1 MSLPLDTRLLLVVAL
16 EVTGFDHWLIVNFTS
31 MPFEFKARLEKIK
44 SSLGWNHHFVVPIE
58 VSEKI
63 LKGNR
68 RVICEINDI
77 ISFQC
82 GLFPK
87 GKGIYFINMN
97 KQNREKLNV
106 AAGDELNI
114 KLSEDTSKYGIP
126 IPPVFEELLKQ
137 DPLGNKRFHTQTSGI
152 QRSLL
157 YIIAKPKS
165 EQLQLEKGLI
175 ILNYLKA
182 FDGKVDFKGLIE
194 ALRSNRMR

>member
-1 MSLPLDTRLLLVVAL
+1 MS
-16 EVTGFDHWLIVNFTS
+16 
-31 MPFEFKARLEKIK
+31 FEFKARLEKVE
-44 SSLGWNHHFVVPIE
+44 STLGWNHHFVVPLD

-68 RVICEINDI
+68 RVICEINNK

-97 KQNREKLNV
+97 KQNRDKLNI
-106 AAGDELNI
+106 AAGDELSI

-137 DPLGNKRFHTQTSGI
+137 DPIGSERFHDQTPGT

-165 EQLQLEKGLI
+165 ERLRLEKGLI
-175 ILNYLKA
+175 ILEYIKS
-182 FDGKVDFKGLIE
+182 FDGKVDFKGLSE
-194 ALRSNRMR
+194 ALRSSRLK

>member
-1 MSLPLDTRLLLVVAL
+1 M
-16 EVTGFDHWLIVNFTS
+16 N
-31 MPFEFKARLEKIK
+31 FEFKARLEKVE
-44 SSLGWNHHFVVPIE
+44 SSLGWYHHFVVPID
-58 VSEKI
+58 VSKKI

-68 RVICEINDI
+68 RVICEINNK

-97 KQNREKLNV
+97 KQNRDKLDAV
-106 AAGDELNI
+106 AGDELKV
-114 KLSEDTSKYGIP
+114 KLTEDTSKYGIP

-137 DPLGNKRFHTQTSGI
+137 DPIGNKRFHSQTAGI

-165 EQLQLEKGLI
+165 EQLRLEKGLI
-175 ILNYLKA
+175 ILDYIKS
-182 FDGKVDFKGLIE
+182 FDGKVNFKGLIE
-194 ALRSNRMR
+194 ALRSNRIR

>member
-1 MSLPLDTRLLLVVAL
+1 MS
-16 EVTGFDHWLIVNFTS
+16 
-31 MPFEFKARLEKIK
+31 FEFKARLEKVH
-44 SSLGWNHHFVVPIE
+44 STLGWNHHFVVPIE

-68 RVICEINDI
+68 RVICEINNNF
-77 ISFQC
+77 SFQC

-97 KQNREKLNV
+97 KQNRDKLNIV
-106 AAGDELNI
+106 AGDELNI

-126 IPPVFEELLKQ
+126 IPPVFEELLFQ
-137 DPLGNKRFHTQTSGI
+137 DPEGNKHFHAQTAGI

-165 EQLQLEKGLI
+165 EQLRLEKGLI
-175 ILNYLKA
+175 ILDFLKS
-182 FDGKVDFKGLIE
+182 FEGKVDFKGLSV
-194 ALRSNRMR
+194 ALRNNPYR

>member
-1 MSLPLDTRLLLVVAL
+1 MMS
-16 EVTGFDHWLIVNFTS
+16 
-31 MPFEFKARLEKIK
+31 FEFKARLEKVY

-58 VSEKI
+58 VSKKI

-68 RVICEINDI
+68 RVICEINNKF
-77 ISFQC
+77 SFQC

-87 GKGIYFINMN
+87 GKGVYFINMN
-97 KQNREKLNV
+97 KQNRDKLDI
-106 AAGDELNI
+106 AAGDELSI
-114 KLSEDTSKYGIP
+114 KLTEDTSKYGIP
-126 IPPVFEELLKQ
+126 IPLVFEELLNQ
-137 DPLGNKRFHTQTSGI
+137 DPIGNTRFHSQTAGI

-182 FDGKVDFKGLIE
+182 FDGKVDFKGLSE
-194 ALRSNRMR
+194 ALRNNRLR

>member
-1 MSLPLDTRLLLVVAL
+1 MS
-16 EVTGFDHWLIVNFTS
+16 
-31 MPFEFKARLEKIK
+31 FEFKARLEKVQ
-44 SSLGWNHHFVVPIE
+44 SSLGWNHHFVVPLD

-68 RVICEINDI
+68 RVICEINNK

-97 KQNREKLNV
+97 KQNRDKLNV
-106 AAGDELNI
+106 VDGDELII

-126 IPPVFEELLKQ
+126 IPPVFEELLIQ
-137 DPLGNKRFHTQTSGI
+137 DPEGNKRFHAQTAGV

-157 YIIAKPKS
+157 YIIAKPKN
-165 EQLQLEKGLI
+165 EQLRLEKGLI
-175 ILNYLKA
+175 ILDYLKS

-194 ALRSNRMR
+194 ALRNSRLK